1 MKTALTIAGSDSSG
15 GAGIQADMKTMTANG
30 VYAMSA
36 VTALTAQNTTGVT
49 DILEST
55 PHFLGEQLDAIFT
68 DIFPD
73 AVKIGMVSSA
83 DLIVVIAEKLKQ
95 YKAENIVVDPVM
107 VATSGA
113 KLLRDD
119 AVEALCR
126 ELLPLAAVLTPNIP
140 EAEILSGMTI
150 TDATGMEA
158 AAKYISEKYGC
169 AVLCK
174 GGHKVNDA
182 DDLLWRNGFGK
193 WFHGKR
199 IDNPNTHGT
208 GCTLSSAI
216 ASNLAKGYDLDA
228 VCGAGQGIHLRG
240 PGGHAGSGPRLRSH
254 EPYVRSER
262 SVHGMITS
270 TVAILFA
277 VGYLLATV
285 WLCRGIRLTARDLCL
300 GGIVCAMTLVLA
312 TIRIPLPTGSNITC
326 GSWIPLMLLALLYDY
341 RLSMLSGWVCGILA
355 MILIPGWQAVHWA
368 QIFVQQLVCFS
379 CLGYAGVFGSDKR
392 WKAICGM
399 ALAVA
404 IRCFGHVISGVIFYS
419 QNAWDGWGA
428 WGYSLA
434 FNLSSRLPE
443 GILSILI
450 VSVLPLTLMRRA
462 IARREAK

>member
-1 MKTALTIAGSDSSG
+1 
-15 GAGIQADMKTMTANG
+15 
-30 VYAMSA
+30 
-36 VTALTAQNTTGVT
+36 
-49 DILEST
+49 
-55 PHFLGEQLDAIFT
+55 
-68 DIFPD
+68 
-73 AVKIGMVSSA
+73 
-83 DLIVVIAEKLKQ
+83 
-95 YKAENIVVDPVM
+95 
-107 VATSGA
+107 
-113 KLLRDD
+113 
-119 AVEALCR
+119 
-126 ELLPLAAVLTPNIP
+126 
-140 EAEILSGMTI
+140 
-150 TDATGMEA
+150 
-158 AAKYISEKYGC
+158 
-169 AVLCK
+169 
-174 GGHKVNDA
+174 
-182 DDLLWRNGFGK
+182 
-193 WFHGKR
+193 
-199 IDNPNTHGT
+199 
-208 GCTLSSAI
+208 
-216 ASNLAKGYDLDA
+216 
-228 VCGAGQGIHLRG
+228 
-240 PGGHAGSGPRLRSH
+240 
-254 EPYVRSER
+254 
-262 SVHGMITS
+262 MITS
-270 TVAILFA
+270 AVAIFFA

-368 QIFVQQLVCFS
+368 QIFVQLLVCFS
-379 CLGYAGVFGSDKR
+379 CLGYAGAFGSDKR

-462 IARREAK
+462 IARREANDGYC